1 VGELMK
7 ITKSQLKQIIK
18 EEIKTALSEGILDL
32 FKGKKSKPKVAV
44 SKRTFDC
51 KEIQARYKQIT
62 AEPAWDY
69 GLYGDFNV
77 NWIEK
82 MKKETDCLDD
92 LDFGKIE

>member
-1 VGELMK
+1 
-7 ITKSQLKQIIK
+7 
-18 EEIKTALSEGILDL
+18 
-32 FKGKKSKPKVAV
+32 V